1 MGRSAALIAGVDG
14 FNGSRVPIRWI
25 MGSLLASL
33 GTLFDLTLVVF
44 GFGMIIFIHEL
55 GHFLAARWAGIRV
68 LAFAIGF
75 GPAALS
81 FRKGMGWRRGSS
93 EREYLDLLDARA
105 RGATPHEDPD
115 RRDAISPTEY
125 RLNWLP
131 LGGYVKMLGQED
143 LNPQAVSSAPDS
155 YQSTK
160 AWKRMIVISAGV
172 VANVVTAALLFML
185 VYGVGIRTEPAR
197 IGGVALDSPA
207 STAMPLN
214 GEALGV
220 REAGL
225 RAGDEILS
233 INDDKPRSFNDLVL
247 AVAMARGGDP
257 VRIDVAREGF
267 AEPLRFAIVPEAGAL
282 TGMLEIGVEPARS
295 ATVARIENPR
305 EREEFEASLAQVGL
319 AGIASGMTLREIDGV
334 GNVRSAEDLR
344 RAIRE
349 SEGRPIELTFADG
362 EREARV
368 LVTPRAD
375 LEIGFLDG
383 PGSKSRRV
391 ETHLLGLRPLMRVD
405 VAEERAKRQGLMD
418 GDVFLRIGGVEY
430 PSLSEGMA
438 EIRASAGRTI
448 PMRVRRGDGRE
459 IDLNVSVSGGRS
471 PRVGFI
477 AGDTSSESSLLARSL
492 ERYWSVE
499 ASQPEVRPSAAG
511 LGLLAGSRV
520 VSIEGREVAD
530 FSAMREALRAATLS
544 ARDAGGGAGVTV
556 EVELPGSGGAGEQ
569 PRRES
574 VRWMLTGEEVQRL
587 HALSWSAPFSMGVFD
602 LERELLRARNPLGAV
617 ALGLHETKRV
627 MLTTYVTFARLFEG
641 TVKVEH
647 LKGPVGI
654 AHLGTRIAERGLIWL
669 LFFLALVSVNLA
681 VINFLPL
688 PIVDGG
694 QFMMLVYEQARGRPV
709 PVAVQNAMTL
719 AGLALICVMFV
730 VVTYNDVVGLFG
742 G

>member
-1 MGRSAALIAGVDG
+1 ME
-14 FNGSRVPIRWI
+14 
-25 MGSLLASL
+25 SLLASL
-33 GTLFDLTLVVF
+33 GTLLDLLLVIF

-81 FRKGMGWRRGSS
+81 YRKGMGWRRGSS

-105 RGATPHEDPD
+105 RGATTHEDSG
-115 RRDAISPTEY
+115 RRGEISPTEY

-143 LNPQAVSSAPDS
+143 LNPQAVSSEADS
-155 YQSTK
+155 YQSTTP
-160 AWKRMIVISAGV
+160 WKRMVVISAGV
-172 VANVVTAALLFML
+172 IANITTAALLFML

-197 IGGVALDSPA
+197 VGGVALDSPA
-207 STAMPLN
+207 SEAMPLN

-225 RAGDEILS
+225 QPGDEILS
-233 INDDKPRSFNDLVL
+233 INGEKPRSFNDLVL
-247 AVAMARGGDP
+247 AVAMARGGEG
-257 VRIDVAREGF
+257 VRIEVARDGID
-267 AEPLRFAIVPEAGAL
+267 EPLRFEIVPEAGAI

-295 ATVARIENPR
+295 STVARIENRRAR
-305 EREEFEASLAQVGL
+305 EAFEASLAQVGL
-319 AGIASGMTLREIDGV
+319 AGVESGMTLHAIDGV
-334 GNVRSAEDLR
+334 AGVRSAEDLR
-344 RAIRE
+344 RAIR
-349 SEGRPIELTFADG
+349 SSGGRPVSLSFVG
-362 EREARV
+362 QGREVRV
-368 LVTPRAD
+368 SVEPRAELD
-375 LEIGFLDG
+375 AGFLEA
-383 PGSKSRRV
+383 PGEKTRRI
-391 ETHLLGLRPLMRVD
+391 ETHLLGLRPLMRVE

-430 PSLSEGMA
+430 PSPSEGMA

-448 PMRVRRGDGRE
+448 PMRVRRSDGRE
-459 IDLNVSVSGGRS
+459 IDLSVSVSGGRT

-477 AGDTSSESSLLARSL
+477 AGDTASDSTLLAGPL
-492 ERYWSVE
+492 ARYWSVD
-499 ASQPEVRPSAAG
+499 ASQDEVLPSVAQ
-511 LGLLAGSRV
+511 LGILAGSRV

-530 FSAMREALRAATLS
+530 FGAMREALRSATLS
-544 ARDAGGGAGVTV
+544 ARDAGSGASVTI
-556 EVELPGSGGAGEQ
+556 ELALPPLAGESGEH
-569 PRRES
+569 RSES
-574 VRWMLTGEEVQRL
+574 VRWTLTREEIRRL
-587 HALSWSAPFSMGVFD
+587 HGLSWAAPFGMGVFD
-602 LERELLRARNPLGAV
+602 LEQELLRARSPLGAV

-641 TVKVEH
+641 TVRVEH

-654 AHLGTRIAERGLIWL
+654 AHLGTRVAERGLIWL

-694 QFMMLVYEQARGRPV
+694 QFLMLVYEQVRGKPV
-709 PVAVQNAMTL
+709 PIGVQNAMTL

-730 VVTYNDVVGLFG
+730 VVTYNDIVGLFG